1 MRIGGVSDYSS
12 MFSNYKVPE
21 IPSVDIKKL
30 TRGEAL
36 TNSQA
41 SQSQEATG
49 QVNSI
54 QSNRIS
60 QADTQTKSVN
70 DIDLSIEENIP
81 VRKPNADV
89 REISLTFNARED
101 FGYIGQDSD
110 IENLDMQKAISDM
123 KKDGILQQYQ
133 YFVGSAE
140 NLLPKNITEDGAVF
154 LKF

>member
-1 MRIGGVSDYSS
+1 Q
-12 MFSNYKVPE
+12 
-21 IPSVDIKKL
+21 L
-30 TRGEAL
+30 TRAEELA
-36 TNSQA
+36 NSQVSKA
-41 SQSQEATG
+41 QEAAG
-49 QVNSI
+49 QVNGI

-60 QADTQTKSVN
+60 QADAQTKPVN

-89 REISLTFNARED
+89 REISLTFNAKED

-123 KKDGILQQYQ
+123 KKDGILRQYQ

>member
-21 IPSVDIKKL
+21 IPSVNIEQL
-30 TRGEAL
+30 MRAEELSGR
-36 TNSQA
+36 QA
-41 SQSQEATG
+41 SQVKKTAEQSTDMQSVRTRQEQG
-49 QVNSI
+49 KPI
-54 QSNRIS
+54 
-60 QADTQTKSVN
+60 N